1 MGNQPNT
8 TSNKDN
14 NILKNVTVVVPTFNE
29 EEAIGDV
36 LDEIIQVGVPKENI
50 IVVDGHSTDRTR
62 EIAQSKGVRVI
73 LQDGKGKTMAIKSVI
88 NYIKTP
94 ITLIMDGDYTYP
106 AQHIPELVKEIM
118 KGYDLVIGKRIPEE
132 GAQKSVFSFGN
143 RVLSRTFN
151 FLYGIKLEDVLS
163 GMYAIKTS
171 LLKEL
176 SFISRGFGI
185 ESEIVAHVAS
195 TGGSIKEVPIRYR
208 SRKGVKKLGVRHG
221 FEILVDM
228 IKLAW
233 AYNPVF
239 IIFALGAL
247 LLIPGLILGG
257 YVGYHYLVHG
267 IKYYVK
273 GLISVALLT
282 TGLISLLLAILA
294 VYLKRMEIRLLGQM
308 RRLSQM
314 IIRES

>member
-1 MGNQPNT
+1 MLEDRDKEV
-8 TSNKDN
+8 SN
-14 NILKNVTVVVPTFNE
+14 LRLVTVIIPTLNE

-36 LDEIIQVGVPKENI
+36 LDEVIRVGVPRENI
-50 IVVDGHSTDRTR
+50 LVVDGHSTDRTR
-62 EIAQSKGVRVI
+62 EIALSKGVRVV
-73 LQDGKGKTMAIKSVI
+73 LQKGKGKTMAIKTAVD
-88 NYIKTP
+88 YIETP

-106 AQHIPELVKEIM
+106 AQHIPDLVREII
-118 KGYDLVIGKRIPEE
+118 KGYDLVIGRRIPEE

-143 RVLSRTFN
+143 RVLSKTFN

-163 GMYAIKTS
+163 GMYAVRTS
-171 LLKEL
+171 LLREL

-195 TGGSIKEVPIRYR
+195 TGGSITEVPIRYR
-208 SRKGVKKLGVRHG
+208 ARKGAKKLGVKHG
-221 FEILVDM
+221 FEILIDM

-233 AYNPVF
+233 AYNPTF

-247 LLIPGLILGG
+247 LLVPGLILGG

-267 IKYYVK
+267 VKYYVK
-273 GLISVALLT
+273 GLIAVALLT

-294 VYLKRMEIRLLGQM
+294 VYLKRMEIRLLNQM
-308 RRLSQM
+308 RRLS
-314 IIRES
+314 R